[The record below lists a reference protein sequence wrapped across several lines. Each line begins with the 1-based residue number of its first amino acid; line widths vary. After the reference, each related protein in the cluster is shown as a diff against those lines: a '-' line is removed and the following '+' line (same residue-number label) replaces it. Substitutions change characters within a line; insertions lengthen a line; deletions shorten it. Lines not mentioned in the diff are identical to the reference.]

1 MESLKH
7 QIRQDLNN
15 YQQQVAA
22 RLQELVSQGLISH
35 HQYERIVIDAKAT
48 GKAIIDGIDTNPN
61 IPQDVVESYVYS
73 LFERYK
79 REVEDK
85 IKEANQKSEGQNQ
98 IQSLWENLTNNL
110 NRCIDF
116 SRVVKPKDKKKAE
129 L

>member
-7 QIRQDLNN
+7 KIRQDLNN

-22 RLQELVSQGLISH
+22 RLQELVSQGLMSH
-35 HQYERIVIDAKAT
+35 HEYERIVIDAKAT

-98 IQSLWENLTNNL
+98 IQSLWEKLTNNL
-110 NRCIDF
+110 NHCIDF
-116 SRVVKPKDKKKAE
+116 SRILKQKDKKKVE

>member
-7 QIRQDLNN
+7 KIRQDLNN

-22 RLQELVSQGLISH
+22 RLQELVSQGLMSH
-35 HQYERIVIDAKAT
+35 HEYERIVIDAKAT

-98 IQSLWENLTNNL
+98 IQSLWEKLTNNL
-110 NRCIDF
+110 HHCIDF
-116 SRVVKPKDKKKAE
+116 SRVLKQKDKKKAE

>member
-116 SRVVKPKDKKKAE
+116 SRVIKPKDKKKAE

>member
-7 QIRQDLNN
+7 KIRQDLNN

-22 RLQELVSQGLISH
+22 RLQELVSQGLMSH
-35 HQYERIVIDAKAT
+35 HEYERIVIDAKAT

-85 IKEANQKSEGQNQ
+85 IKEANQKSEGQKQ

-110 NRCIDF
+110 NHCIDF
-116 SRVVKPKDKKKAE
+116 SRVIKPKDKKKAE

>member
-35 HQYERIVIDAKAT
+35 HQYERIVIDAKAI

-116 SRVVKPKDKKKAE
+116 SRVIKPKDKKKAE

>member
-98 IQSLWENLTNNL
+98 IHSLWENLTNNL

-116 SRVVKPKDKKKAE
+116 SRVIKPKDKKKAE

>member
-35 HQYERIVIDAKAT
+35 HEYERIVIDAKAT

-85 IKEANQKSEGQNQ
+85 IKEANQKSEGSNQ
-98 IQSLWENLTNNL
+98 IQSLWENITNNL

-116 SRVVKPKDKKKAE
+116 SRVIKPKDKKKA
-129 L
+129 

>member
-35 HQYERIVIDAKAT
+35 HEYERIVIDAKAT

-116 SRVVKPKDKKKAE
+116 SRVIKPKDKKKAE

>member
-22 RLQELVSQGLISH
+22 RLQELVSQGLISPH
-35 HQYERIVIDAKAT
+35 EYERIVIDAKAT

-98 IQSLWENLTNNL
+98 IHSLWENLTNNL

-116 SRVVKPKDKKKAE
+116 SRVIKPKDKKKAE

>member
-35 HQYERIVIDAKAT
+35 HEYERIVIDAKAT

-98 IQSLWENLTNNL
+98 IQSLWGNFTNNL

-116 SRVVKPKDKKKAE
+116 SRVRKPKNKKKAE